1 MCPHVYYLGSQAGAR
16 AARPWRSSGTSPF
29 PPNCSI
35 TQRPPYLPVLKG
47 NSQNTAHAAEGLS
60 HIVERSREWSERHIN
75 GMESIQAPV
84 KQNQTGILQMVSS
97 LEAIQNHAAVMTQ
110 FAKETEEEGAHA
122 HEESLDRL
130 T

>member
-1 MCPHVYYLGSQAGAR
+1 MFIIWVARRGLGQLGLGAASPNR
-16 AARPWRSSGTSPF
+16 ARSRQTARSP
-29 PPNCSI
+29 
-35 TQRPPYLPVLKG
+35 RGPPYLPVLKG

-84 KQNQTGILQMVSS
+84 KQNQTGILQMASS
-97 LEAIQNHAAVMTQ
+97 LEAIQNHAAFMTQ